1 MAASVYI
8 TSSPDCLLLCCK
20 AQTLH
25 MVESGTRIQ
34 PSDILED
41 IPDEIIDTDINC
53 IKDFFIMAAWEKL
66 KDTG

>member
-1 MAASVYI
+1 
-8 TSSPDCLLLCCK
+8 
-20 AQTLH
+20 

-34 PSDILED
+34 PCDILED

-53 IKDFFIMAAWEKL
+53 IKDFFTMAAWEKL